1 MTEHELMARAVQKHR
16 AHEHRLSFYAG
27 CVVGGLLMLFAVQA
41 LAETVEL
48 PITATII
55 QCGTKYEALGQ
66 CKAGVDA
73 CCVFAPLD
81 ELEPSAGEPDGQEV
95 STEQTDDGVIMNFE

>member
-1 MTEHELMARAVQKHR
+1 MKGDIEVAALIIAASIVLH
-16 AHEHRLSFYAG
+16 G
-27 CVVGGLLMLFAVQA
+27 CSGKA

-73 CCVFAPLD
+73 CCAFAPIEEQLND
-81 ELEPSAGEPDGQEV
+81 IETAAGDEV
-95 STEQTDDGVIMNFE
+95 STEQTDDGVIVNFE